1 MMGVVGL
8 TLRALVLAQHRLG
21 TSSKLHT
28 KLCDVT
34 LGAPI
39 SFFDVTPTG
48 KYVCCI
54 NYYSPPFVY
63 TDIFFRFFYLYLSL
77 FNSFF
82 PFSFPLSF
90 PLYYLIYVVLF
101 HLKFSLFLFLTS
113 FLLISSFAQV
123 VF

>member
-77 FNSFF
+77 LNSLFT
-82 PFSFPLSF
+82 LSF

-101 HLKFSLFLFLTS
+101 HFEFSLFLFLTS